1 MSKLLFIICMLMPHN
16 VEAYLHYSECVGNM
30 GLNEAWLDIYN
41 KRNLF
46 YISLI
51 ILLLSYLLNYIYY
64 GLFFCIFSLY
74 LYVKSCNTWYILLI
88 DQKL

>member
-16 VEAYLHYSECVGNM
+16 VEEYLYNSECIGNF
-30 GLNEAWLDIYN
+30 GINGIWLDIYY

-46 YISLI
+46 YFSLI

-64 GLFFCIFSLY
+64 GLFFCIFCFY
-74 LYVKSCNTWYILLI
+74 LYVKSCNKWYIFLNY
-88 DQKL
+88 KK